1 MPSIIFLNQ
10 ITQFTIMLML
20 YEIKFLGFQFITTHT
35 RTHTHPFSSRPS
47 GNLNL
52 SWYSEPA
59 VMLSRAYGQ
68 ACFNPG
74 PQLLHLE
81 HEVRMGNGVGP
92 GKVTGSFWLWWSI
105 CLFCHV
111 LRTSWW
117 NNQTLRLLWVIW
129 ILTWTRELTPQV
141 SHSRDCGASPLW
153 DMGAEWT
160 WLGLCSWTSRCPGPW
175 ASLGAVPLCNWQN
188 ERQHLML
195 HPAPL
200 PQPCIIQPSQPGI
213 SNL

>member
-10 ITQFTIMLML
+10 ITQFTIMLIL

-35 RTHTHPFSSRPS
+35 RTHTHHFSSRPS

-141 SHSRDCGASPLW
+141 SHSHDCGASPLW
-153 DMGAEWT
+153 DRQSG
-160 WLGLCSWTSRCPGPW
+160 LG
-175 ASLGAVPLCNWQN
+175 
-188 ERQHLML
+188 
-195 HPAPL
+195 
-200 PQPCIIQPSQPGI
+200 
-213 SNL
+213 